1 MTMADL
7 PINDATR
14 TFHFVSVAPVKGLWY
29 TMLRMKPM
37 NFSRLKPLVCPFI
50 FSAISFAVLL
60 GCTTLQA
67 KPSFKVGQI
76 YHVAD
81 QTLLTVEDLT
91 PHLLAADVI
100 FLGEEHYTPSHIE
113 TAITVLDV
121 LHKHQRLP
129 GLAMEMLSWDG
140 QPGLDRYISQSEMT
154 VPQFLEES
162 RWKENWGGD
171 FPDYQPLVDY
181 ARTHHL
187 PLLGLNPPKYLVRLV
202 AKKGLTE
209 ALKTPDLAS
218 WAMTK
223 EATDDP
229 EYESLIFEQITACHP
244 KLPDHVYRRI
254 FEASIIRDEG
264 MATVIRNF
272 LDKRPTPHTPL
283 VSYTGGGHIQYGV
296 PVPKRVKQTHPA
308 IKTVTIYLVAWDP
321 AKEEEVLTE
330 LQNGIADFLWLTP
343 LGPKGLQERCG

>member
-1 MTMADL
+1 
-7 PINDATR
+7 
-14 TFHFVSVAPVKGLWY
+14 
-29 TMLRMKPM
+29 MLRMRLM
-37 NFSRLKPLVCPFI
+37 NISQIKPLAFQFI
-50 FSAISFAVLL
+50 FSALCIYGLF

-67 KPSFKVGQI
+67 KPSFEVGQI
-76 YHVAD
+76 YDVSD
-81 QTLLTVEDLT
+81 QTLLTVDDLT

-100 FLGEEHYTPSHIE
+100 FIGEEHYTPSHIE
-113 TAITVLDV
+113 AAITVLDM
-121 LHKHQRLP
+121 LRKHRHLP

-140 QPGLDRYISQSEMT
+140 QAGFDRYINNPEMT
-154 VPQFLEES
+154 VAEFLEES

-187 PLLGLNPPKYLVRLV
+187 PLLGLNPPRSLVRLV
-202 AKKGLTE
+202 ATKGLTE
-209 ALKTPDLAS
+209 ALKTPDFAS
-218 WAMTK
+218 WTMM
-223 EATDDP
+223 EGATNDP

-264 MATVIRNF
+264 IATVIRNF
-272 LDKRPTPHTPL
+272 LDKRPSLQTPL

-296 PVPKRVKQTHPA
+296 PVPKRVKRTHPA

-321 AKEEEVLTE
+321 SKNAEILAE
-330 LQNGIADFLWLTP
+330 LHEGIADYVWLTP
-343 LGPKGLQERCG
+343 LGPNGLQPRCG